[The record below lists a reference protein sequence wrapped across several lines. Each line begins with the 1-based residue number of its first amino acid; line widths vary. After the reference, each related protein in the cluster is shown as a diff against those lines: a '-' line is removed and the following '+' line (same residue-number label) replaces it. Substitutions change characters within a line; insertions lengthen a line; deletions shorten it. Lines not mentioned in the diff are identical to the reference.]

1 MEVRNFLKAELE
13 ALDNCHKGV
22 GTLRHTSLFKGSDF
36 NTNIRFMNYTILP
49 PGTSIGEHKHGD
61 NEELYIILEGQGI
74 MTVDGETRAVSAGDV
89 IVNKP
94 FGTHGLSNN
103 SDEDLKILVMEV
115 YNLESIE
122 AVLKK

>member
-13 ALDNCHKGV
+13 NLENCHRGV
-22 GTLRHTSLFKGSDF
+22 GTLRHTSLFKGSEF

-49 PGTSIGEHKHGD
+49 PGTTIGIHKHKD
-61 NEELYIILEGQGI
+61 DEELYIILEGNGT

-103 SDEDLKILVMEV
+103 SNEDLKILVMEV
-115 YNLESIE
+115 YN
-122 AVLKK
+122 